1 MRYLQLINILLITIV
16 GIYGVATL
24 DDLGFWVSLLL
35 LINAAKE
42 ALQYRRRAAADDET
56 EFNMSGLNDSEKAE
70 ANRLYAKAIADYN
83 EIDSAINNITDT
95 DLKKILNST
104 EDSADKIISYVEKN
118 PQAIFT
124 ARKFIETYQDRAA
137 KLTNEYVAL
146 ADSRLDSAKVA
157 AVRARLKETLTE
169 FEAAYLVEYEK
180 LVSSSLID
188 TEAELDV
195 MNDLL
200 KSSDIKEKS
209 SRIRLAREKENSYG
223 QAKENNS
230 FWGKIKKRL
239 MDIFAKSSDNL
250 PLGVDAASVIT
261 QKVTVGLLA
270 LVLGSLGAHKFFL
283 GKTKQAVC
291 YVLFCWSGIPGF
303 IGFIEGLRY
312 LLMPLDDFYYKV
324 YKAR

>member
-42 ALQYRRRAAADDET
+42 GLQYRRRAAADDEA

-83 EIDSAINNITDT
+83 EIDSAINNVADT

-118 PQAIFT
+118 PPAIFA
-124 ARKFIETYQDRAA
+124 ARKFIETYQDRVA
-137 KLTNEYVAL
+137 KLANEYVTL
-146 ADSRLDSAKVA
+146 DSSKLDSAKVL
-157 AVRARLKETLTE
+157 AVKARLKETLAE

-180 LVSSSLID
+180 LISSRLID

-195 MNDLL
+195 MDNLL
-200 KSSDIKEKS
+200 KSDDIKDKS
-209 SRIRLAREKENSYG
+209 SRLRLAREQKSYG
-223 QAKENNS
+223 RAEKNNGFFS
-230 FWGKIKKRL
+230 KIRIRL

-250 PLGVDAASVIT
+250 AIGIDVASVVT
-261 QKVTVGLLA
+261 QKITVGLLA
-270 LVLGSLGAHKFFL
+270 LFLGSFGAHKFFL
-283 GKTKQAVC
+283 GKTKQAIG

-312 LLMPLDDFYYKV
+312 LFMPLDDFYYKV